1 MILIV
6 GVTSRLGRAVAER
19 LLHRGIPFRAAC
31 RNVAKAEWLSER
43 GINVVKIDVTSGV
56 GLAEVVAGS
65 DQVVSCVHGLLGNSR
80 NSIEQID
87 VRGHAALIDACVG
100 AKIQRF
106 VYVSALGAS
115 LSHPSEFWRAKART
129 EQHLKASG
137 IQYVILRPGAFMDL
151 YAHDMIGSAVLS
163 GKTVFLLGGGTTPRN
178 LIAVADVADAVIK
191 ALSWGHLADQTLEIG
206 GQENL
211 SEREI
216 VQIYAALS
224 GKTPKVRRI
233 PLWAIKILAT
243 AIAPFHA
250 GVGRLLRLPTQL
262 AGRDDLRLESATVTE
277 QLGIYPERLSAFV
290 SSKICEVKGI

>member
-1 MILIV
+1 M
-6 GVTSRLGRAVAER
+6 AER
-19 LLHRGIPFRAAC
+19 LLLEGIPFRAAC
-31 RNVAKAEWLSER
+31 RNVAKADWLSER
-43 GINVVKIDVTSGV
+43 GIKVVKIDVTSGV
-56 GLAEVVAGS
+56 GLAEAVAGS
-65 DQVVSCVHGLLGNSR
+65 DQVVSCIHGLLGKSR

-87 VRGHAALIDACVG
+87 VRGHAALFDACVE
-100 AKIQRF
+100 AKISRF

-115 LSHPSEFWRAKART
+115 LTHPSEFWRAKART

-137 IQYVILRPGAFMDL
+137 IQHVIIRPGAFMDL

-163 GKTVFLLGGGTTPRN
+163 GKTVFLLGSGTTPRN

-191 ALSWGHLADQTLEIG
+191 ALSWGHLAGHTLEIG

-211 SEREI
+211 TEQEI

-233 PLWAIKILAT
+233 PFWAIKILAT

-250 GVGRLLRLPTQL
+250 GIGRLLRLPTQL
-262 AGRDDLRLESATVTE
+262 AGRDDLRLESAYGTV
-277 QLGIYPERLSAFV
+277 QLGINPEPLSAFV
-290 SSKICEVKGI
+290 SNKICAVKAI